1 MSIMDTTQ
9 MWRLAAGVLVSL
21 VAFSL
26 LLANEVRKRKALQ
39 GEIKKLI
46 TQHKIQ
52 QQVDRLTGLINL
64 AAFEVALAE
73 RAGAA
78 DASGSSFCVL
88 HVALGELGMINDGF
102 GQDKTNKLLIAAAEI
117 IKGVASNSELVCRI
131 SGGEFALY
139 VSGGANVA
147 RDAAHKLCQ
156 KLEQSVQIGST
167 LLSTTCSIGIA
178 VYPEHGA
185 HQKLI
190 GCAGLAMRTVK
201 LAGGND
207 FCVYDPQMGAN
218 VRDQINLLSDLRKAL
233 ELQQFE
239 LFFQP
244 KVDAKSLQF
253 TAAEALLRWHHPKR
267 GLVSPALFI
276 PIAERYGLMGP
287 IGRWVIEEAC
297 KRAGQWKTKGLRM
310 RVAVNI
316 SGFQMREDDLVEFIE
331 STMQQYGIEPGR
343 FTCEITESVAM
354 EDTKVTQQTFK
365 KMGLAGFHVSIDDFG
380 TGYSSLAALRQL
392 PAAELKIDRAFVT
405 DLEESEDARSIAR
418 SIISLGKTLNLRIVA
433 EGVETL
439 GQCELLVQ
447 MDCDELQ
454 GYLFSMPIP
463 ADKLEELAF
472 GVSANKGHGFRESLF
487 MSNPMTL
494 SNDA

>member
-1 MSIMDTTQ
+1 MNTVNATHFWPI
-9 MWRLAAGVLVSL
+9 AASVLVTL
-21 VAFSL
+21 VALSL
-26 LLANEVRKRKALQ
+26 LLANEVRRRKALQ
-39 GEIKKLI
+39 REIKKLVAQN
-46 TQHKIQ
+46 TTQ

-64 AAFEVALAE
+64 TTFEVALAK
-73 RAGAA
+73 RAEVA
-78 DASGSSFCVL
+78 DAAGSLFCVL
-88 HVALGELGMINDGF
+88 HVALDELGMINDGF
-102 GQDKTNKLLIAAAEI
+102 GQDKTDKLLITAAEI

-131 SGGEFALY
+131 GGGEFAMY

-147 RDAAHKLCQ
+147 RDVAHKLCQ
-156 KLEQSVQIGST
+156 KLEQSVQLDSN
-167 LLSTTCSIGIA
+167 LLTTTCSIGIA
-178 VYPEHGA
+178 VYPEHGT
-185 HQKLI
+185 HQKLV

-201 LAGGND
+201 LAGGHD

-233 ELQQFE
+233 ELKQFE

-267 GLVSPALFI
+267 GLISPALFI

-297 KRAGQWKTKGLRM
+297 NRAGQWKTKGLRM

-331 STMQQYGIEPGR
+331 STMQRYDIEPGR

-354 EDTKVTQQTFK
+354 ENTKVTQQTFR
-365 KMGLAGFHVSIDDFG
+365 KMGAAGFHVSIDDFG

-418 SIISLGKTLNLRIVA
+418 SIVSLGKTLNLRIVA

-472 GVSANKGHGFRESLF
+472 GVSTNKGHGFRDSLF
-487 MSNPMTL
+487 MSNSMLL
-494 SNDA
+494 SSNA